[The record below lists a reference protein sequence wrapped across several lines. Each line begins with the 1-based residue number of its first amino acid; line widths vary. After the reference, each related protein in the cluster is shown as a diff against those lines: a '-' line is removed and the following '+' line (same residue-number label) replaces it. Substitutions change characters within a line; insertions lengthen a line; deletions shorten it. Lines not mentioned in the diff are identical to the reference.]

1 MTTHDHNSH
10 RNETFWNSGTG
21 KVLTVATALAALAF
35 VNRHWDIVAGW
46 LPLLLPL
53 LICLGMHK
61 LMHGGHGGGHRH

>member
-1 MTTHDHNSH
+1 MTTQDN
-10 RNETFWNSGTG
+10 RQYTFWTSGTG
-21 KVLTVATALAALAF
+21 RFMTVAAALAAIALVA
-35 VNRHWDIVAGW
+35 RHWDIFAGW